1 MKWNGIYFVKIK
13 KNSGQKVGYI
23 NLYIKKHLKSSKKI
37 DEGMEKVSK
46 TVLMWPSYNKNK
58 NVEFF
63 CASHWRKTLCIIQM
77 LVMKCAQMYKNMH
90 FLFIVN

>member
-1 MKWNGIYFVKIK
+1 M
-13 KNSGQKVGYI
+13 
-23 NLYIKKHLKSSKKI
+23 KSSKKI

-90 FLFIVN
+90 FFIHSKLDYYNAALIYTFICKGKYMHSHNCQQHHL